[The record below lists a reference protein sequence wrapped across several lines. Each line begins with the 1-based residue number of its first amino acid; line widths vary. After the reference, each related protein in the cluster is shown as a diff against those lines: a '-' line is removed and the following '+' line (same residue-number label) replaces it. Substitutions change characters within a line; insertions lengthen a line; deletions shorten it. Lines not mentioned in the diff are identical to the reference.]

1 MVSTHRVKEIQS
13 LAEECELHVVCLRDE
28 RKFRFAYK
36 KYFKHCPAFED
47 MPACTECVSYFEA
60 KIFLAGY
67 QFSQAI

>member
-1 MVSTHRVKEIQS
+1 MVSTYQVKEIQS
-13 LAEECELHVVCLRDE
+13 LAEECGLHVVCLRNE
-28 RKFRFAYK
+28 HKFRFSYK

-47 MPACTECVSYFEA
+47 MPECTECLTYHEA